1 MLADRA
7 DCSTASLNLQPHNG
21 LLCLADRVLTR
32 LPPPRCRHPLRKNQ
46 SCRGVRT
53 IWPLAERETQMIMQR
68 ILAKVR
74 AANTPGLAKKYNR
87 RWLIVPLAFLV
98 MGAVQ
103 HAHAQT
109 YTVLHRFSV
118 TDGAFPVGNVILD
131 SSGNLYSTTDSGGI
145 GLRGTVFE
153 LEEPSGKESVLYNFA
168 DGSDGGFPIA
178 GLVRDASGNLYGTT
192 EEGGT
197 FNSTNCSGGC
207 GTVFE
212 VDTHG
217 NETVLYTFT
226 GGADGAFPIAGLVMD
241 ASGNLY
247 GTTNGGGT
255 LNTTNCSTYGCG
267 VVFEVNP
274 SHPGSETVL
283 YTFTGGA
290 DGGFPEGGHL
300 IFDSSGNLYGTTPYG
315 GTTNAFCGT
324 LGCGVVFKMD
334 TSGNET
340 VLYSFTGVPTG
351 TTGDGA
357 SPFSGLFMD
366 KSGNLY
372 GTTIAG
378 GTTNTTNCFGGCGTV
393 FQLNTHSHHE
403 TALYS
408 FTGNSTPGTNGDGEE
423 PYGTV
428 VMDASGNL
436 YGTTAYGGYLPS
448 SGECSALGCGIVFKV
463 DPSSRK
469 ETVLHTF
476 TGTQG
481 TTTGDGE
488 VPQADLT
495 IDASGNLYG
504 TTLDGGS
511 SSTSCNNPPFYGGC
525 GTVFKL
531 SIKKVH

>member
-1 MLADRA
+1 
-7 DCSTASLNLQPHNG
+7 
-21 LLCLADRVLTR
+21 
-32 LPPPRCRHPLRKNQ
+32 
-46 SCRGVRT
+46 
-53 IWPLAERETQMIMQR
+53 
-68 ILAKVR
+68 
-74 AANTPGLAKKYNR
+74 
-87 RWLIVPLAFLV
+87 

-109 YTVLHRFSV
+109 YTVLHRFSL

-131 SSGNLYSTTDSGGI
+131 ASGNLYSTTASGGNAF
-145 GLRGTVFE
+145 GGTVFE
-153 LEEPSGKESVLYNFA
+153 LEEPSGTESVLYNFT
-168 DGSDGGFPIA
+168 DGNDGGFPIA

-192 EEGGT
+192 TQGG
-197 FNSTNCSGGC
+197 SSGAGV
-207 GTVFE
+207 VFK
-212 VDTHG
+212 VDSSG
-217 NETVLYTFT
+217 ETVLYTFT
-226 GGADGAFPIAGLVMD
+226 GGADGGYPFGLVMD
-241 ASGNLY
+241 KSGNLY
-247 GTTNGGGT
+247 GITFVGGAI
-255 LNTTNCSTYGCG
+255 NTTNCGTSGCG
-267 VVFEVNP
+267 VVFKVDTSGN
-274 SHPGSETVL
+274 ETVL
-283 YTFTGGA
+283 HSFSGGA

-300 IFDSSGNLYGTTPYG
+300 IFDSSGNLYGTTSSG
-315 GTTNAFCGT
+315 GTTNAYCGT
-324 LGCGVVFKMD
+324 FGCGVVFKMD

-357 SPFSGLFMD
+357 SPFSGVTMD

-372 GTTIAG
+372 GTTIGG
-378 GTTNTTNCFGGCGTV
+378 GTLNTTSCFGGCGTV

-403 TALYS
+403 TVLYR

-436 YGTTAYGGYLPS
+436 YGTTAYGGYLAS
-448 SGECSALGCGIVFKV
+448 SGECSAFGCGIVFKV

-531 SIKKVH
+531 SIKVH